1 MNQGLGYKLDIGN
14 ISLSSIST
22 INELSEIKIVPLHY
36 YYLKG
41 IHIERPGFNNK
52 IKQTIPLDFTDFGF
66 VKIINL
72 PFDISDQ
79 STIIL
84 NQAFEKNWKAYA
96 NGKILEHV
104 LVNNWANGWKL
115 VDSDQWLV
123 NSEKKSIVTIIFW
136 PQFLEFLGFGLMI
149 VAFIFVI
156 KYKHE

>member
-104 LVNNWANGWKL
+104 LVNNWANGWHL
-115 VDSDQWLV
+115 DNQLFT
-123 NSEKKSIVTIIFW
+123 NHQQLITILYW
-136 PQFLEFLGFGLMI
+136 PQYLEFVGFGLMI